1 MTTKKES
8 SFLDDVRQLVLKWLI
23 TSLAIFAALYLV
35 PGINF
40 TGPGWQI
47 GVIAAIFSA
56 INLLIKPI
64 LTFITCPLYVL
75 TLGLFSVVVNAF
87 LLQLTANFANFLD
100 IKFTIDSFTTA
111 FIGAIVISLT
121 TLLLNL
127 LSGEG
132 NVRIE
137 IRRGDN

>member
-1 MTTKKES
+1 MTSKKES
-8 SFLDDVRQLVLKWLI
+8 GFFDDLRQIVLKWLI

-35 PGINF
+35 PGITF

-47 GVIAAIFSA
+47 GIIAAVFSV

-64 LTFITCPLYVL
+64 LTLITCPLVIL
-75 TLGLFSVVVNAF
+75 TLGLFSVVVNAV
-87 LLQLTANFANFLD
+87 LLQLTAYFTNFLG
-100 IKFTIDSFTTA
+100 IQFAIDGFMTV

-121 TLLLNL
+121 TLVLNV

-132 NVRIE
+132 NVRVE
-137 IRRGDN
+137 IRRGE

>member
-1 MTTKKES
+1 MTTKKDS
-8 SFLDDVRQLVLKWLI
+8 GVFDNLRQIVLKWLI

-35 PGINF
+35 PGVSF

-47 GVIAAIFSA
+47 GIIAAIFSV

-64 LTFITCPLYVL
+64 LTLITCPLVVL
-75 TLGLFSVVVNAF
+75 TLGLFSVVVNAI
-87 LLQLTANFANFLD
+87 LLQLTANFANFLG
-100 IKFTIDSFTTA
+100 IQFVIDGFMTA

-121 TLLLNL
+121 TLVLNL

-137 IRRGDN
+137 IRRGE